1 MQTTATKQLST
12 LHSDYEDFFDFAN
25 KSEWMLLT
33 CVSAGDKGIET
44 WLTPSGR
51 VIRITRDRRSV
62 LSAA

>member
-1 MQTTATKQLST
+1 MQTTATKQLT
-12 LHSDYEDFFDFAN
+12 PFHGDYDDFRDFAV
-25 KSEWMLLT
+25 KSEWLLLT

-51 VIRITRDRRSV
+51 IIRITRDRRSV